1 MTSLFYSDILDVF
14 CIFHLGKWFL
24 TLEIRAL
31 HLNIFA
37 KTNTVSTR
45 NCFGKISWHCPFKK
59 QSTEPSDFIIEFSV
73 CACPVVPGS
82 GSAWKAWNPTLQ
94 VQVIL
99 NIQCPI
105 TVATIHIPHVQNF
118 CSGLISDKGPR
129 GGGEKTIK
137 EVLKR
142 FYCPFQIQITGFQME
157 NKMLQLIQDS
167 RLKWNLT
174 WQKKITID
182 ELHSYK
188 IEPNLCIFY
197 DAKA

>member
-45 NCFGKISWHCPFKK
+45 NCFGLFPSVLSKISWHCPFKK

-105 TVATIHIPHVQNF
+105 TVATIYPMFRIFVQALF
-118 CSGLISDKGPR
+118 LIRDQGG
-129 GGGEKTIK
+129 GGGENNKRGFTA
-137 EVLKR
+137 VLP
-142 FYCPFQIQITGFQME
+142 PFS
-157 NKMLQLIQDS
+157 N
-167 RLKWNLT
+167 
-174 WQKKITID
+174 
-182 ELHSYK
+182 
-188 IEPNLCIFY
+188 PNYWLSNG
-197 DAKA
+197 K